1 MRFKLIVAMVELEL
15 TDAIIDAARQ
25 AGATGST
32 VINHAR
38 GEGLNKSHG
47 IFGME
52 ITAQRDMLLFLS
64 EEHRSR
70 HILEAI
76 ARVGEF
82 DETPGTGIAFQ
93 IDVEDAVGVKNQI
106 KSITGQPE
114 KP

>member
-1 MRFKLIVAMVELEL
+1 MRFKLIVAMVEVEL
-15 TDAIIDAARQ
+15 TDAILDAARQ

-38 GEGLNKSHG
+38 GEGLNKTHG

-76 ARVGEF
+76 SQMGEF

-93 IDVEDAVGVKNQI
+93 LDVEDAVGVKNQI
-106 KSITGQPE
+106 QSLTGQPDQL
-114 KP
+114 